1 MFLVGL
7 TGGIGSGKTTVSNML
22 RSLKCPVI
30 DADEIA
36 REVVKPGTT
45 GWKRIQKHFGPEAF
59 LSTGELDRKYVA
71 KIIFNQP
78 EKRQLLNS
86 IIHPLIRNRMIWRI
100 IKLFFKGYQFVIL
113 DIPLLFESGSML
125 PYIEYTLVVNSTEDQ
140 QIERLTSRNEFTKEE
155 ALVRIRAQIS
165 LNDKCDMATYI
176 IDNSS
181 SVDYTREQ
189 VERIHRYLRS
199 SNAQWK
205 VRSIFLVCFVTVTA
219 TTAAVC
225 YYRFK

>member
-7 TGGIGSGKTTVSNML
+7 TGGIGSGKTTVSDMF
-22 RSLKCPVI
+22 RSLKCPII

-45 GWKRIQKHFGPEAF
+45 GWKRIKRHFGSEVF

-71 KIIFNQP
+71 KVIFNEP

-86 IIHPLIRNRMIWRI
+86 IIHPLIRNQIIWRV

-113 DIPLLFESGSML
+113 DIPLLFECGSML
-125 PYIEYTLVVNSTEDQ
+125 SYMKYTIVVDCTKTQ
-140 QIERLTSRNEFTKEE
+140 QIERLISRDDFTKQE
-155 ALVRIRAQIS
+155 ALVRIHSQIE
-165 LNDKCDMATYI
+165 LNKKCQMATYV

-181 SVDYTREQ
+181 SVDYTQEQ
-189 VERIHRYLRS
+189 VQRVNRLLRS
-199 SNAQWK
+199 SKAQWK
-205 VRSIFLVCFVTVTA
+205 VRSIFLVSFITISA
-219 TTAAVC
+219 TTAGVC
-225 YYRFK
+225 YYHFK